1 MKTILILIITILI
14 NLQGVSAQDD
24 DLSSALVKITEVS
37 LSGNAE
43 DLLVLTSP
51 RIIKAMGGAEN
62 ALQLFKEAFC
72 SLASQ
77 GLGIDTVINYNRLG
91 VFALDDIEY
100 SFIPQLIIMSIPDKE
115 KKMISVTTLL
125 ALKES
130 STDRWTFIDYNN
142 LTDENLNFLLPEF
155 KDKVEFPRGLADKPL
170 VIPNGEVEHSLN
182 IFTKILD
189 QAIEKRKSAIN

>member
-24 DLSSALVKITEVS
+24 NLSSALVKITEVS

-62 ALQLFKEAFC
+62 ALQLFKEAFS

-100 SFIPQLIIMSIPDKE
+100 SFIPQLIIMSIPE

-130 STDRWTFIDYNN
+130 STDRWTFINYNN
-142 LTDENLNFLLPEF
+142 LTDDNLNFLLPEF

-182 IFTKILD
+182 IITKILD